1 MSEIQ
6 AIIQEFKDALHLAP
20 LPYLACSKF
29 YGPQGKLSPICTHE
43 DVAVIAA
50 SHKGPGSSNALT
62 LRWHWRKSKEDSR
75 ITPDSLQCK

>member
-6 AIIQEFKDALHLAP
+6 AMIQEFKDALHFAS

-43 DVAVIAA
+43 DVAACER
-50 SHKGPGSSNALT
+50 SSDC
-62 LRWHWRKSKEDSR
+62 SQ
-75 ITPDSLQCK
+75 P